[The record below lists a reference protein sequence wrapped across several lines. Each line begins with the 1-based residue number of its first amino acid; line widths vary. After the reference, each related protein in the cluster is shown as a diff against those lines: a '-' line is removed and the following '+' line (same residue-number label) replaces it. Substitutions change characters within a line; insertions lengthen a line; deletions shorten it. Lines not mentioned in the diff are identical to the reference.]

1 MNLNGGSTKNLLVTY
16 TIHHVHERYAVTLN
30 VYKFNDGEQCTM
42 RKYATQRLIAKDV
55 PVHLK
60 NLFEGEN
67 LRFRGGGSR
76 VKAVETVMKSKK
88 LREKYLWE
96 GWKEMPLP
104 KVMRGLTYRFNQDLP
119 LELADRMS
127 VYCR

>member
-1 MNLNGGSTKNLLVTY
+1 MNQVGGSTKNLFVRLIVQSA
-16 TIHHVHERYAVTLN
+16 HEGYAVTLI
-30 VYKFNDGEQCTM
+30 VCKHKDGEQCTM
-42 RKYATQRLIAKDV
+42 RKYATQKLIAKDV

-60 NLFEGEN
+60 HLFEGQN
-67 LRFRGGGSR
+67 LRFRGRGSR
-76 VKAVETVMKSKK
+76 VKAVETVLKSKK

-104 KVMRGLTYRFNQDLP
+104 KVMKGLTYRFNQDLP
-119 LELADRMS
+119 LEFADRMS

>member
-1 MNLNGGSTKNLLVTY
+1 MNQVGGSTKNLFVMRT
-16 TIHHVHERYAVTLN
+16 VQRDHERYAVTLI
-30 VYKFNDGEQCTM
+30 VCKHKDGEQYKM
-42 RKYATQRLIAKDV
+42 RKYATQKLIAKDV

-60 NLFEGEN
+60 HLFEGQN
-67 LRFRGGGSR
+67 LRFRGRGSR
-76 VKAVETVMKSKK
+76 VKAVETVLKSKK

-104 KVMRGLTYRFNQDLP
+104 KVMKGLTYRFNQDLP
-119 LELADRMS
+119 LEFADRMS